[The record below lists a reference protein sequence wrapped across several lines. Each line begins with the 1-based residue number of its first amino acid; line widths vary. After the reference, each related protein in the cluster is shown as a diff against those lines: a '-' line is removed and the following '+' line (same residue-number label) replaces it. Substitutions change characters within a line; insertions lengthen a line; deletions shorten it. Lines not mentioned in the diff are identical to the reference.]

1 MGSVNSKAS
10 LKMRPLWTSLAL
22 LLASLLHVEGYTCP
36 SGKSKEMITLAV
48 GESVDFSTQET
59 DTYGKNVKCVVKF
72 KRGKRSK
79 CKLNFSC
86 SAFTLTAKNSNCN
99 KGSDFVKIGKEKF
112 CEDNSPD
119 VTVTGRT
126 LNVLFRSNKRSKG
139 GEGAECTATCIDNEE
154 VSTTTPAASTAPPTT
169 TPSPATTA
177 APTTG
182 STGGSN
188 TGSKGYTQ
196 AWLRGPGDFV
206 AHVHEGL
213 ELADASGF
221 IAVGE
226 TSDESNFGAILVT
239 RVDTEGNKVWSQ
251 KIGTQLS
258 AAHTVVESGSNVIVG
273 GGLYKASTG
282 KMQATLMALDSAT
295 GSTVWTTSLDHSGY
309 GAIRGVIL
317 DAGSLVCTGY
327 VDNNEGGFLF
337 IADGDNAKAMAWKF
351 DLSGNLQT
359 TTPLGVDGM
368 QQGAKIRADPVNGGY
383 AIAGSV
389 WMSDQQGIVV
399 KLNSDLS
406 VAWSQDYGL
415 NTGADQIFDLVVDSE
430 GNYLLGGH
438 TTAGV
443 TNWDYLAIKVDGAT
457 KQQLWRKTFG
467 QPRGFDARYIHDEMW
482 GVSMDQEGNY
492 LLLGGSGDEY
502 TYSATSGGWA
512 SDIWVSYLVVVGKD
526 GDKLYEGIYGN
537 QAGNEAGE
545 YLTVTSTGD
554 IIIYTDS
561 DTTPGFGFLKI
572 TKNA

>member
-1 MGSVNSKAS
+1 MVQ
-10 LKMRPLWTSLAL
+10 TSQVAL
-22 LLASLLHVEGYTCP
+22 LLL
-36 SGKSKEMITLAV
+36 
-48 GESVDFSTQET
+48 F
-59 DTYGKNVKCVVKF
+59 
-72 KRGKRSK
+72 
-79 CKLNFSC
+79 
-86 SAFTLTAKNSNCN
+86 FTLPGSQASECCETKEVGGIFYQLHHTAEENFGNCYDACIYT
-99 KGSDFVKIGKEKF
+99 KDQDDSTTF
-112 CEDNSPD
+112 CFGPGPD
-119 VTVTGRT
+119 VPFCRDPT
-126 LNVLFRSNKRSKG
+126 
-139 GEGAECTATCIDNEE
+139 TAG
-154 VSTTTPAASTAPPTT
+154 PTT
-169 TPSPATTA
+169 TKSTSISTPQDPTSTDTTSSADSTSSEA
-177 APTTG
+177 AGT
-182 STGGSN
+182 TGGSN

-221 IAVGE
+221 VAVGE
-226 TSDESNFGAILVT
+226 TSDETNFGAILVT

-295 GSTVWTTSLDHSGY
+295 GSTVWTTSLDHSGH
-309 GAIRGVIL
+309 GAIRGVVL
-317 DAGSLVCTGY
+317 DAGSLVATGF

-351 DLSGNLQT
+351 DLSGNLET
-359 TTPLGVDGM
+359 TTALGVDGM
-368 QQGAKIRADPVNGGY
+368 QQGAKIRVDPVNGGY

-389 WMSDQQGIVV
+389 WMDDQQGIVV

-415 NTGADQIFDLVVDSE
+415 NTGGDQIFDLVVDSD

-438 TTAGV
+438 TTAGT

-457 KQQLWRKTFG
+457 RQQLWRKTFG

-482 GVSMDQEGNY
+482 GVAMDAEGNY

-502 TYSATSGGWA
+502 PYSATSGGWA

-526 GDKLYEGIYGN
+526 GDKLFEGIYGD

-554 IIIYTDS
+554 IMIYTDS
-561 DTTPGFGFLKI
+561 DTKGGFGFLKV

>member
-1 MGSVNSKAS
+1 MA
-10 LKMRPLWTSLAL
+10 LLHLATAL
-22 LLASLLHVEGYTCP
+22 LLLAGVLCQPHKRQADKDTEECCEQKMVGDDRYVNIGYDHNGMTWDLNCLSP
-36 SGKSKEMITLAV
+36 CIFEKEN
-48 GESVDFSTQET
+48 QP
-59 DTYGKNVKCVVKF
+59 
-72 KRGKRSK
+72 
-79 CKLNFSC
+79 
-86 SAFTLTAKNSNCN
+86 
-99 KGSDFVKIGKEKF
+99 GSKF
-112 CEDNSPD
+112 CFAAGDLKVECEDDLDFTPRPTGGTGGNG
-119 VTVTGRT
+119 VTGDD
-126 LNVLFRSNKRSKG
+126 G
-139 GEGAECTATCIDNEE
+139 GDGGT
-154 VSTTTPAASTAPPTT
+154 
-169 TPSPATTA
+169 
-177 APTTG
+177 
-182 STGGSN
+182 TGGSN

-221 IAVGE
+221 VAVGE

-239 RVDTEGNKVWSQ
+239 RVDTEANKVWSQ

-273 GGLYKASTG
+273 GGLYSASTG
-282 KMQATLMALDSAT
+282 KMQATLIALDSAT
-295 GSTVWTTSLDHSGY
+295 GSTVWTKSLDHSGH

-317 DAGSLVCTGY
+317 DSGSLVATGY
-327 VDNNEGGFLF
+327 VGNNEGGFLF

-351 DLSGNLQT
+351 DLSGNLLT
-359 TTPLGVDGM
+359 TTQLGVDGM

-389 WMSDQQGIVV
+389 WMADQQGIVV

-415 NTGADQIFDLVVDSE
+415 NSGADQIFDLVVDSD

-457 KQQLWRKTFG
+457 KQELWRRTFG

-482 GVSMDQEGNY
+482 GVAMDPEGNY

-502 TYSATSGGWA
+502 SYSAESNGQV
-512 SDIWVSYLVVVGKD
+512 SDIWVSYLVVVGKN
-526 GDKLYEGIYGN
+526 GDKLYEGTYGN
-537 QAGNEAGE
+537 QGGNEAGE
-545 YLTVTSTGD
+545 YLTVTNTGD
-554 IIIYTDS
+554 VMIYTDS

>member
-1 MGSVNSKAS
+1 MGVSTQKS
-10 LKMRPLWTSLAL
+10 LKMRPIWTSLAL
-22 LLASLLHVEGYTCP
+22 VLAPLWLVQGYTCP
-36 SGKSKEMITLAV
+36 PGKSKKTITLGV
-48 GESVDFSTQET
+48 GESVDFSTQ
-59 DTYGKNVKCVVKF
+59 DADSYGKNVKCVVKF
-72 KRGKRSK
+72 KKAKKAK
-79 CKLNFSC
+79 CELNFSC

-99 KGSDFVKIGKEKF
+99 RGSDFLKIGKEKF

-119 VTVTGRT
+119 VTVAGRT

-139 GEGAECTATCIDNEE
+139 GEGAECEATCVDPDDETPTT
-154 VSTTTPAASTAPPTT
+154 VAPPATTTPTPVTA
-169 TPSPATTA
+169 A

-182 STGGSN
+182 TTGGSN

-196 AWLRGPGDFV
+196 AWLRGPGDYV
-206 AHVHEGL
+206 AHAHEGL

-221 IAVGE
+221 VAVGE
-226 TSDESNFGAILVT
+226 TSDENNYGAILVT
-239 RVDTEGNKVWSQ
+239 RVDTEGNKGWS
-251 KIGTQLS
+251 KTFGTQLS
-258 AAHTVVESGSNVIVG
+258 AAHSVVEVGSNVIVG
-273 GGLYKASTG
+273 GGLYKTSTG

-295 GSTVWTTSLDHSGY
+295 GSTVWTTSLDHSGH

-317 DAGSLVCTGY
+317 DGDSLVTTGY
-327 VDNNEGGFLF
+327 QGNNEGGFLF

-351 DLSGNLQT
+351 DLSGNLLT
-359 TTPLGVDGM
+359 TTALGVDGM

-383 AIAGSV
+383 VIAGSV

-399 KLNSDLS
+399 KMNNDLS

-415 NTGADQIFDLVVDSE
+415 NTGADQIFDLVVDSD

-457 KQQLWRKTFG
+457 KQELWRRTYG

-482 GVSMDQEGNY
+482 GVSMDPEGNY

-502 TYSATSGGWA
+502 SYSAESNGQV
-512 SDIWVSYLVVVGKD
+512 SDIWVSYLVVVSKN
-526 GDKLYEGIYGN
+526 GDKLFEGTYGN
-537 QAGNEAGE
+537 PGGNEAGE

-554 IIIYTDS
+554 IMIYTDS